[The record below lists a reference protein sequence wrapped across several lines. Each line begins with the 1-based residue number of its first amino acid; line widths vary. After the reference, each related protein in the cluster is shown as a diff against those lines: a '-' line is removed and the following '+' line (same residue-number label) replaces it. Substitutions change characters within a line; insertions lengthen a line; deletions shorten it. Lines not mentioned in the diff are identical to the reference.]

1 MQEFRDDR
9 NSLNQNTLSLL
20 KDNTSLENPTKKLV
34 LLDFHPKKNQTKTAS
49 NDEMQ
54 VFIGFRLLNTTNNTC
69 K

>member
-34 LLDFHPKKNQTKTAS
+34 LLDFHPNKKS
-49 NDEMQ
+49 NKNS
-54 VFIGFRLLNTTNNTC
+54 V